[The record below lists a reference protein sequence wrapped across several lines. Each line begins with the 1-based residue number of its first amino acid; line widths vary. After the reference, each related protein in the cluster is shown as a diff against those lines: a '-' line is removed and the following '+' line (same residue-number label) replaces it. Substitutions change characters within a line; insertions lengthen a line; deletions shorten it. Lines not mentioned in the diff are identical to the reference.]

1 MDFTRENGDQLLKM
15 LKANH
20 PDHAIMNDWKN
31 QIFEKLATN
40 LHKEGFTD
48 DQVRRVARAVWAA
61 FDL

>member
-1 MDFTRENGDQLLKM
+1 LDFTKENGDLLLKM

-20 PDHAIMNDWKN
+20 PEHIIMNDWKST
-31 QIFEKLATN
+31 ILEKLTDN

-48 DQVRRVARAVWAA
+48 EQVRRVARSVWAA

>member
-1 MDFTRENGDQLLKM
+1 M